1 MNVDEKKTEVNHS
14 LHCSWHIA
22 TSARHVG
29 MNEDEF
35 SLLATTQSRPI
46 YCWAKLRF
54 LMLLHF
60 QGIVGMGHASKPEA
74 R

>member
-22 TSARHVG
+22 TSARQVS
-29 MNEDEF
+29 MNQFEF
-35 SLLATTQSRPI
+35 SLLAMTQLQPI
-46 YCWAKLRF
+46 YCWVKSRF

-60 QGIVGMGHASKPEA
+60 QGIVGKRHVSKPEA